1 MKAIAIVKYLFTLV
15 GVAMLAGAFFVYNST
30 SAFLKDAATAE
41 GIVVELLVSRTSD
54 SISYRP
60 LVEFTA
66 QNGQVIEFAP
76 TAGSNP
82 ARYAQGE
89 QVEVLYQTARPS
101 DAKINDFF
109 SLWGVALILAAMGA
123 VFFLVGAGIIVY
135 IALKG
140 RQDEMLKTSGVAIE
154 TRYQSVEQN
163 TALSVNGKH
172 PFRVLT
178 QWQNPAT
185 SDIHIFKSNNLWFDP
200 SAYINQETIRVFIAQ
215 GNPEKY
221 YVDLSFLPKL
231 K

>member
-15 GVAMLAGAFFVYNST
+15 GLAMLAGAFFIYTST
-30 SAFLKDAATAE
+30 NAFLKDAVTAE

-54 SISYRP
+54 SVSYRP

-66 QNGQVIEFAP
+66 ENGRVIEFAP

-82 ARYAQGE
+82 ARYSEGE
-89 QVEVLYQTARPS
+89 PVEVLYQTARPS

-109 SLWGVALILAAMGA
+109 SLWGVALILAAMGT
-123 VFFLVGAGIIVY
+123 VFFLAGAAIILFM
-135 IALKG
+135 ALKG
-140 RQDEMLKTSGVAIE
+140 RQDEILKTSGVAIE

-163 TALSVNGKH
+163 TALSVNGRH

-200 SAYINQETIRVFIAQ
+200 SAYIKQETIRVFIARD
-215 GNPEKY
+215 NPEKY

>member
-15 GVAMLAGAFFVYNST
+15 GFAMLAGAFFVYNST
-30 SAFLKDAATAE
+30 SSFLKDAVTAE

-76 TAGSNP
+76 SAGSNP
-82 ARYAQGE
+82 ARYAEGE
-89 QVEVLYQTARPS
+89 QVEVLYQAARPS

-109 SLWGVALILAAMGA
+109 SLWGVALILAGMGA
-123 VFFLVGAGIIVY
+123 VFFLVGAGIIVF

-154 TRYQSVEQN
+154 TQYQSVEQN

-200 SAYINQETIRVFIAQ
+200 SAFIDKETIRVFIAQ

>member
-15 GVAMLAGAFFVYNST
+15 GFAMLAGAFFVYNST
-30 SAFLKDAATAE
+30 SSFLKQAATAE

-76 TAGSNP
+76 SAGSNP
-82 ARYAQGE
+82 ARYAEGE

-109 SLWGVALILAAMGA
+109 SLWGVALILAGMGA
-123 VFFLVGAGIIVY
+123 VFFLVGAGIIVF

-154 TRYQSVEQN
+154 TQYQSVEQN

-200 SAYINQETIRVFIAQ
+200 SAYIKQDTIRVFIAQ
-215 GNPEKY
+215 GNPAKY

>member
-1 MKAIAIVKYLFTLV
+1 MKAITIVKYLFTLV
-15 GVAMLAGAFFVYNST
+15 GLAMLAGAFFIYSST
-30 SAFLKDAATAE
+30 SIFLKHAETAE

-54 SISYRP
+54 SITYRP
-60 LVEFTA
+60 LVEFIA
-66 QNGQVIEFAP
+66 QNGLVIEFAP
-76 TAGSNP
+76 TTGSNP
-82 ARYAQGE
+82 ARYSEGE
-89 QVEVLYQTARPS
+89 QVEVLYLTERPS

-123 VFFLVGAGIIVY
+123 VFFLAGAGIILF

-140 RQDEMLKTSGVAIE
+140 CQDEILKTSGVAIE

-200 SAYINQETIRVFIAQ
+200 STFIDKETIRVFIAQ
-215 GNPEKY
+215 GNPDKY
-221 YVDLSFLPKL
+221 YVDLSFLSKL

>member
-1 MKAIAIVKYLFTLV
+1 MKAIAIVKYLFSLV
-15 GVAMLAGAFFVYNST
+15 GLVMLVGAFYSYNST
-30 SAFLKDAATAE
+30 AAFLKEAATAE
-41 GIVVELLVSRTSD
+41 GIVVELLLSRSSD

-60 LVEFTA
+60 LVQFTA
-66 QNGQVIEFAP
+66 QSGRVVEFAP
-76 TAGSNP
+76 SAGSNP
-82 ARYAQGE
+82 ARYAEGE
-89 QVEVLYQTARPS
+89 QVEVLYQTAQPS

-123 VFFLVGAGIIVY
+123 VFFLIGAGIILV

-140 RQDEMLKTSGVAIE
+140 RQDKMLKASGIAIE
-154 TRYQSVEQN
+154 TRYQGVEQN
-163 TALSVNGKH
+163 TTLSVNGKH

-200 SAYINQETIRVFIAQ
+200 SAYIDRETIKVFIAQ
-215 GNPEKY
+215 GNPAKY

>member
-1 MKAIAIVKYLFTLV
+1 
-15 GVAMLAGAFFVYNST
+15 
-30 SAFLKDAATAE
+30 
-41 GIVVELLVSRTSD
+41 
-54 SISYRP
+54 
-60 LVEFTA
+60 
-66 QNGQVIEFAP
+66 
-76 TAGSNP
+76 
-82 ARYAQGE
+82 
-89 QVEVLYQTARPS
+89 
-101 DAKINDFF
+101 
-109 SLWGVALILAAMGA
+109 MGA
-123 VFFLVGAGIIVY
+123 VFFLVGAGIIVF

-154 TRYQSVEQN
+154 TQYQSVEQN

-200 SAYINQETIRVFIAQ
+200 SAYIKQETIRVFIAQ
-215 GNPEKY
+215 GNPAKY

>member
-30 SAFLKDAATAE
+30 SSFLKEAATAE

-89 QVEVLYQTARPS
+89 QVEVLYQVARPS

-109 SLWGVALILAAMGA
+109 SLWGVALILAGMGA
-123 VFFLVGAGIIVY
+123 VFFLVGAGIIVF

-140 RQDEMLKTSGVAIE
+140 RQDDMLKTSGVAIE
-154 TRYQSVEQN
+154 TQYQSVEQN

-200 SAYINQETIRVFIAQ
+200 SAYIKQDTIRVFIAR
-215 GNPEKY
+215 GNPAKY

>member
-15 GVAMLAGAFFVYNST
+15 GFAMLAGAFFIYNST

-41 GIVVELLVSRTSD
+41 GIVVELLISRTSD
-54 SISYRP
+54 SITYRP

-66 QNGQVIEFAP
+66 QNGRVIEFAP

-82 ARYAQGE
+82 ARYAEGE
-89 QVEVLYQTARPS
+89 QVEVLYQSAKPS

-109 SLWGVALILAAMGA
+109 SLWGAALILAAMGA
-123 VFFLVGAGIIVY
+123 VFFLVGAGIMLF

-200 SAYINQETIRVFIAQ
+200 SAFIDKETIRVFIAQ
-215 GNPEKY
+215 GNPDKY